1 MLHCVVR
8 GGLRTQRNQG
18 MFSNLKGF
26 HFFFFFNLFFVTCRC
41 ALLNVEEQPS

>member
-18 MFSNLKGF
+18 MLSHLKGF
-26 HFFFFFNLFFVTCRC
+26 HFFC
-41 ALLNVEEQPS
+41 NVRGVSAAVLC

>member
-26 HFFFFFNLFFVTCRC
+26 HFFFFTLFFC
-41 ALLNVEEQPS
+41 NVRGVSAAVLC